1 MIMTMRNRNR
11 SGNHTPFCGAC
22 CDSDLH
28 TAKAVKRARRE
39 AKRRER
45 REWKRDLF

>member
-28 TAKAVKRARRE
+28 TSKGVKRARRE

-45 REWKRDLF
+45 REWKRDQF